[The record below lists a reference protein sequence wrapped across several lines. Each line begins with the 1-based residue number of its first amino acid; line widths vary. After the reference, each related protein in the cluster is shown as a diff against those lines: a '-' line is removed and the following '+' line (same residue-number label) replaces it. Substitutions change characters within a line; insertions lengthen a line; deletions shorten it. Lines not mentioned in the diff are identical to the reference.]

1 MYFLIFQYLKHID
14 ERSLGL
20 SPQSITKTEVASG
33 SALIHL
39 SFVAALAIN
48 LELSL
53 QRANQIFEF
62 AVETR
67 RILIGGG
74 AAHAKHAM
82 ALQLAQIL
90 ACHELDVDKG
100 IENHFKLKKSI

>member
-1 MYFLIFQYLKHID
+1 M
-14 ERSLGL
+14 
-20 SPQSITKTEVASG
+20 
-33 SALIHL
+33 IHL
-39 SFVAALAIN
+39 SFAAALAIN

-100 IENHFKLKKSI
+100 NENHFNFKESQYKFILKGYNIKIMLKI